1 MLKRTFTF
9 IILSS
14 VFTLGLIETADA
26 RMCRD
31 NLRTGKLIPCI
42 TRPYMEDIS
51 AFNPTIQGN
60 KRKTAIATI
69 TLKHTKNGWKPIY
82 KTGKITHTWS
92 DDYLKQFNPKFF
104 ADFAFVKVKLKQT
117 KRGWLPVEP
126 VQ

>member
-1 MLKRTFTF
+1 
-9 IILSS
+9 
-14 VFTLGLIETADA
+14 
-26 RMCRD
+26 MCRD
-31 NLRTGKLIPCI
+31 NLRTGKLIPCT

-69 TLKHTKNGWKPIY
+69 TLKHTKNGWKPTS
-82 KTGKITHTWS
+82 KTGKWTRTWS
-92 DDYLKQFNPKFF
+92 DDYLARFNPTINGNR
-104 ADFAFVKVKLKQT
+104 ATVKVKLKQT